1 MDSQNR
7 PPQSQ
12 NKPSQNRPPQSQNK
26 PSQNRPSQNRPFQ
39 NRFRKNKH
47 RDNRTNKTNKTNKTE
62 YYSQK
67 STNNKSSF
75 LIKIFLIIFSIILLF
90 FVLKLGYYIYLDCEK
105 MDLSAYLF
113 SFQIDP
119 CKKKED
125 IVRTVLNEKEVF
137 HISDQIYTYEEAK
150 CKCSTYNGRL
160 ATEKEIVDAYNKGAN
175 WCSYGWTDG
184 VKAFYPVQEE
194 FYDINVINNQYC
206 GTPGINGG
214 SFNENL
220 KFGINC
226 YGIKPKGKV
235 INPIQNIQ
243 NEENICDSEKI
254 RSTVNDKISS
264 FNNSK
269 WSEFD

>member
-7 PPQSQ
+7 PHQSQ
-12 NKPSQNRPPQSQNK
+12 NKPPQSQNRPHQ
-26 PSQNRPSQNRPFQ
+26 SQNRPHQSQ
-39 NRFRKNKH
+39 NRFRKNKY
-47 RDNRTNKTNKTNKTE
+47 RDNRTNKIGDN
-62 YYSQK
+62 SQK
-67 STNNKSSF
+67 STDNKSSF

-105 MDLSAYLF
+105 MDLSPYLF

-235 INPIQNIQ
+235 LNPIQNIQ

-254 RSTVNDKISS
+254 KTTVNDKISS